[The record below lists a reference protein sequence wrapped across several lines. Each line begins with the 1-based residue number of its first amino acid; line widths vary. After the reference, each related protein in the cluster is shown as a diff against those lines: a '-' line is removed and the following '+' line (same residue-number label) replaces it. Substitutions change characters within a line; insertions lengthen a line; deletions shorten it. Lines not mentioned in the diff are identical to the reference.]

1 MKRSNFAR
9 GAGLTASMVL
19 VGGLV
24 ACDNGNGNGEEAEAF
39 SPNSVD
45 FILPSAA
52 GGSTDLIGRAFL
64 DALEDPLDTQITPEN
79 QPGANGAV
87 GGKAALAQPPDGETI
102 VTLFQSLMAITP
114 LAVEDDDPIEF
125 EDMDV
130 LTALTIED
138 YVLVVNSDETDV
150 ETLDQLLDEDGLDF
164 GSSGVGTG
172 GQLSQALLFG
182 QADVSV
188 TDVPL
193 DGGAEA
199 VTSLLGGHV
208 DVASVHIAE
217 AAPYIDDGSFTP
229 IVTFAE
235 EREEFLPDV
244 PTASEEGYDVVVDQK
259 RFVAAPE
266 GLDESAAAAYE
277 DAIDEA
283 LQDEE
288 YLSYLE
294 DNYISVWE
302 QDPEAVAGEIED
314 AAADFESQL
323 DELGITLDE

>member
-1 MKRSNFAR
+1 MKRDKFVR
-9 GAGLTASMVL
+9 GIGLTAMVAL
-19 VGGLV
+19 MGAQVGCADASSG
-24 ACDNGNGNGEEAEAF
+24 GAEGF
-39 SPNSVD
+39 SPNRVD
-45 FILPSAA
+45 FIIPSGP
-52 GGSTDLIGRAFL
+52 GGSTDLIGRAFI

-79 QPGANGAV
+79 RQGANGAV
-87 GGKAALAQPPDGETI
+87 GGKAALAQAPDGETL

-114 LAVEDDDPIEF
+114 LAVEDDDPIGF

-130 LTALTIED
+130 LAALTIED
-138 YVLVVNSDETDV
+138 YVLVVNSDETDIDS
-150 ETLDQLLDEDGLDF
+150 LDELLEEDGLSF

-182 QADVSV
+182 QAGVSS

-217 AAPYIDDGSFTP
+217 AAPYLDDGSFTP

-244 PTASEEGYDVVVDQK
+244 PTATEEGYDVVVDQK
-259 RFVAAPE
+259 RFVAAPA
-266 GLDESAAAAYE
+266 GLDEAASEAYTE
-277 DAIDEA
+277 AIDEA
-283 LQDEE
+283 LQDEA
-288 YLSYLE
+288 YLDYLE

-302 QDPEAVAGEIED
+302 EEPDAVADEID
-314 AAADFESQL
+314 GAASTYESQL
-323 DELGITLDE
+323 DELGVTLDE

>member
-1 MKRSNFAR
+1 MTRDIFAR
-9 GAGLTASMVL
+9 GAGLAASVAL
-19 VGGLV
+19 VGALSG
-24 ACDNGNGNGEEAEAF
+24 CGNGDNGGEAEEF
-39 SPNSVD
+39 SPNNVD
-45 FILPSAA
+45 FIIPSGS
-52 GGSTDLIGRAFL
+52 GGSTDLIARAFI
-64 DALEDPLDTQITPEN
+64 DALEDPLGTQITPEN
-79 QPGANGAV
+79 RPGANGAV
-87 GGKAALAQPPDGETI
+87 GGKAALAQAPDGETI

-125 EDMDV
+125 EDMEV
-130 LTALTIED
+130 LTPLTIEG
-138 YVLVVNSDETDV
+138 YVLVVNSNETDV
-150 ETLDQLLDEDGLDF
+150 ETLDELLDEDGLSF

-182 QADVSV
+182 HADVSA
-188 TDVPL
+188 TDVPM

-229 IVTFAE
+229 VVTFAE
-235 EREEFLPDV
+235 ERDEFLPDV
-244 PTASEEGYDVVVDQK
+244 PTATEEGYDVVVDQK
-259 RFVAAPE
+259 RFVAAPAD
-266 GLDESAAAAYE
+266 LDESAAAAYE
-277 DAIDEA
+277 EAIDEA

-302 QDPEAVAGEIED
+302 QDPEAVADEIEEN
-314 AAADFESQL
+314 AADFESQL
-323 DELGITLDE
+323 DELGITLDG